1 MNKILIKIEGGL
13 IQSIGVTDPQN
24 TEIVVIDYDE
34 FENAGFEEGEDTS
47 DIADRAVYFASTYKM
62 LGDGSFAAQIEGED
76 LSENEEAVK
85 KQLELCDKLAFIED
99 HETPKP

>member
-13 IQSIGVTDPQN
+13 IQSVGVSDPQN
-24 TEIVVIDYDE
+24 TEVAIIDYDA
-34 FENAGFEEGEDTS
+34 FEDATIEDDID
-47 DIADRAVYFASTYKM
+47 DIAERAVEFASTYELM
-62 LGDGSFAAQIEGED
+62 GDKSFAAQITGDD

-99 HETPKP
+99 DHETPKP